1 MVPVFID
8 THAHL
13 QDPRF
18 AADRD
23 EVLRR
28 ARAAGVSQVIN
39 VGYDIPSSRL
49 AIELADKHQDLWAAV
64 GIHPHDAAEADDEAI
79 AQLRQMAGS
88 DRVVAI
94 GETGLD
100 FYRDLA
106 PRQLQRR
113 LFRSLIHLAGEM
125 DKPLIIHNREA
136 DEEVLAILAE
146 EAADDLIV
154 IMHCFCGG
162 PDFARECLSRGYYLG
177 IGGTVTY
184 PKSGRLRAAVAQA
197 DVQQLILETDC
208 PYLPPQGRR
217 GQRNEP
223 ANLSIIA
230 AQVAAV
236 RGVSVQELATVT
248 TANAIKLFGLDR
260 LQQ

>member
-1 MVPVFID
+1 
-8 THAHL
+8 
-13 QDPRF
+13 
-18 AADRD
+18 
-23 EVLRR
+23 
-28 ARAAGVSQVIN
+28 
-39 VGYDIPSSRL
+39 
-49 AIELADKHQDLWAAV
+49 
-64 GIHPHDAAEADDEAI
+64 
-79 AQLRQMAGS
+79 MAGS

-113 LFRSLIHLAGEM
+113 LFRSLIHLAGEMDKPLIIHNREADEEVSLIHLAGEM